1 MSATPRWERCICHRS
16 TTAEQFV
23 RDYFKKVDRR
33 VGLIAGAGFDP
44 RSSRMAELLS
54 GVAKNRVRAL
64 FLREERPAPDANLVN
79 FAVEN
84 VQRLQGLIPDN
95 TVESF
100 DVFDKRDTAP
110 VGGRRVIGV
119 LEKKLNKN
127 GLTDLVIDC
136 SALSAGVCFSITK
149 YCMEIAENNF
159 LNLHLTVIDH
169 PDTDSSF
176 EATHCGRP
184 SPPHGF
190 HGEWQLAKYSK
201 AARLWLPQLGQGK
214 RSVLEEVHKFVNP
227 HEVCPILTFPATCPR
242 APDNLIEGYGD
253 LFEGPWKVDARDL
266 IYAHEK
272 SPLDLYRA
280 ILRIDNA
287 RQSVFR
293 ETGGSQVILS
303 PVGSKA
309 VALGMLMAALER
321 NFAVVLVESL
331 AYKATPA
338 VLEVRPSPAGE
349 LVHIWLHGEAYS
361 SATREVARES

>member
-1 MSATPRWERCICHRS
+1 MSTTPRWERCISNRGGA
-16 TTAEQFV
+16 AEQFV
-23 RDYFKKVDRR
+23 RDYFRENDRR

-54 GVAKNRVRAL
+54 GVAKDRARAL
-64 FLREERPAPDANLVN
+64 FLREERPGPNTNLVN
-79 FAVEN
+79 SAVEN
-84 VQRLQGLIPDN
+84 VRRLSGLIPAN
-95 TVESF
+95 VVESF
-100 DVFDKRDTAP
+100 DVFDKTDTAP

-119 LEKKLNKN
+119 LRTKLNTE

-149 YCMEIAENNF
+149 YCMEIAERDF

-169 PDTDSSF
+169 PDTDSAI

-184 SPPHGF
+184 SSPHGF
-190 HGEWQLAKYSK
+190 QGEWQLAKYEK

-227 HEVCPILTFPATCPR
+227 HEVCPILPFPATWPR
-242 APDNLIEGYGD
+242 APDILIEGYGD

-287 RQSVFR
+287 RERVFR
-293 ETGGSQVILS
+293 GTGGSQVILS

-331 AYKATPA
+331 AYKATPT
-338 VLEVRPSPAGE
+338 VLEVGPSPTGE
-349 LVHIWLHGEAYS
+349 LVHIWLHGEAYA
-361 SATREVARES
+361 SATREVSREG